1 MRTWSERSI
10 KNLTGCHPDL
20 QRVLNV
26 ALQISPVDF
35 GVIDG
40 LRTKAEQVKNVE
52 AGASQ
57 TLDSRHLQGCAVD
70 VIAAVTKGSD
80 PWKFDLYIK
89 ISAAVKAAAAIE
101 QVPVVWGGDWKSLK
115 DGGHFELKKSA
126 YPNGVEYTPGP
137 SEVLDPGA
145 DSRETSSV
153 HDGPDERLDGS
164 GTEPAGLGLG
174 AEDAADSGRDDEA
187 LDDAPAGTKGV
198 KMPQV
203 AGYEKFWQ
211 ALLSGGMSTSVTML
225 VLWAVSSV
233 STTIAAPTP
242 MPTKPHS
249 AIGVSMT
256 RFSPVS

>member
-20 QRVLNV
+20 QRVMNV

-126 YPNGVEYTPGP
+126 YPNGVEYTPGLTP
-137 SEVLDPGA
+137 DQCPPKYWTPGLTA
-145 DSRETSSV
+145 AKPPVFTMVPTSDLTEAERNQLVS
-153 HDGPDERLDGS
+153 DWERKMQMIQDEMM
-164 GTEPAGLGLG
+164 
-174 AEDAADSGRDDEA
+174 
-187 LDDAPAGTKGV
+187 KH
-198 KMPQV
+198 
-203 AGYEKFWQ
+203 W
-211 ALLSGGMSTSVTML
+211 
-225 VLWAVSSV
+225 
-233 STTIAAPTP
+233 
-242 MPTKPHS
+242 
-249 AIGVSMT
+249 MT
-256 RFSPVS
+256 RPQGLKV

>member
-89 ISAAVKAAAAIE
+89 ISAAVK
-101 QVPVVWGGDWKSLK
+101 
-115 DGGHFELKKSA
+115 
-126 YPNGVEYTPGP
+126 EYTPGLTP
-137 SEVLDPGA
+137 DQCPPKYWTPGLTA
-145 DSRETSSV
+145 AKPPVFTMVPTSDLTEAERNQLVS
-153 HDGPDERLDGS
+153 DWERKMQQIQDEMM
-164 GTEPAGLGLG
+164 
-174 AEDAADSGRDDEA
+174 
-187 LDDAPAGTKGV
+187 KH
-198 KMPQV
+198 
-203 AGYEKFWQ
+203 W
-211 ALLSGGMSTSVTML
+211 
-225 VLWAVSSV
+225 
-233 STTIAAPTP
+233 
-242 MPTKPHS
+242 
-249 AIGVSMT
+249 MT
-256 RFSPVS
+256 RPQGLKV